1 MKYRFEKFNVFV
13 INEILLKQIKKLVNV
28 VFYKKRIRC

>member
-13 INEILLKQIKKLVNV
+13 ISEILLKQIKKFVNV
-28 VFYKKRIRC
+28 VFYKKE

>member
-28 VFYKKRIRC
+28 VFYKKE

>member
-13 INEILLKQIKKLVNV
+13 INEILLKQIKKFVNV
-28 VFYKKRIRC
+28 VFYKKE

>member
-13 INEILLKQIKKLVNV
+13 ISEILLKQIKKLVNV